1 MPTSGTLARGLRMY
15 HTRALMKIEKTSR
28 YTKQEQY
35 LLEEMMNRILSVVT
49 MLAVLG
55 LLSTFNSDTAYAQT
69 GKQSAK
75 GAMHEYGPF
84 DEDGDGIPNGQDP
97 DFVKPKDGSGHKFG
111 QTGNGNK
118 NSKGQGNSYGPG
130 KGNGLGSGS
139 GTCDGTGPKGKGRGR

>member
-1 MPTSGTLARGLRMY
+1 
-15 HTRALMKIEKTSR
+15 
-28 YTKQEQY
+28 
-35 LLEEMMNRILSVVT
+35 MMNRILSVVT

-75 GAMHEYGPF
+75 GAMHQYGPF

-111 QTGNGNK
+111 QTGNGQVNGKGNGNK
-118 NSKGQGNSYGPG
+118 NSKGQGSSYGPG
-130 KGNGLGSGS
+130 NGNGLGS
-139 GTCDGTGPKGKGRGR
+139 